1 MQQLRI
7 LLLPHSEMKRTG
19 TNEYNYALAIMM
31 MKTATRPNYSDYYC
45 YSGAVLVL
53 LLVRS
58 VVGLLLLFLVLTPK
72 LLLPQ
77 PAGVVDVLLLVLLP
91 LLPLILLL
99 CAPVQ
104 L

>member
-19 TNEYNYALAIMM
+19 TNEYNYTLAIMM
-31 MKTATRPNYSDYYC
+31 LKTATRPNYSDYYC
-45 YSGAVLVL
+45 YSGAVLLLL

-91 LLPLILLL
+91 LILLL

>member
-19 TNEYNYALAIMM
+19 TNEYNYTLAIMM
-31 MKTATRPNYSDYYC
+31 LKTATRPNYSDYYC
-45 YSGAVLVL
+45 YSGAVLLL

-58 VVGLLLLFLVLTPK
+58 VVGLLLFLVLTPK